1 MHVESAGEN
10 PAILELYAGFR
21 KYIKGAENGR
31 KR

>member
-10 PAILELYAGFR
+10 PAIFEIYAGFR
-21 KYIKGAENGR
+21 KYLKGAENGR